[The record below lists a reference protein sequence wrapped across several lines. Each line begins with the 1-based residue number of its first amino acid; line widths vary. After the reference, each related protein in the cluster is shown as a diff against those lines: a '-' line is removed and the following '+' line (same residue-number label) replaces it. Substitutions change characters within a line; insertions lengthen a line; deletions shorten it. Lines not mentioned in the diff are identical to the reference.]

1 MSDPARDPRKREQDG
16 KAIRDRMADRYYALD
31 RDWRYTE
38 FNTQAEEQLRAL
50 GKDPAAMIGKV
61 LWDEFPNP
69 PNEKLLREAMR
80 ERRPATH
87 QHYYEPLREWVEN
100 RIYPADDGGITIFQ
114 RYVTEPKRLE
124 EQLSRTAAYLAH
136 AEALSHTGSW
146 VWNPTTG
153 ELFWSAEHFRIFGLD
168 PESVKPTYDLALAGI
183 HPDDRPLLEDT
194 FAKAVAERRPYG
206 FDCRVVRPDGEIRH
220 IRSLARPVLSA
231 SGELTEYVGTIID
244 MTERVRADEALSR
257 SRQELAH
264 VTRVMSL
271 GALTASIGHDLSQFV
286 VAIETNGSACLRWLS
301 REQPNLEEAVAA
313 LRRIMRDAGLVADVI
328 GNIRAFL
335 QKTAGPKT
343 ALNLAH
349 VIREARLLVEAEAAR
364 HHVVVEES
372 PADALPPVLAV
383 RVELKQVLIN
393 LMMNAIEAM
402 AEVAE
407 RPRIL
412 RIHCELGDLEHG
424 RGVVVGV
431 EDSGPGFAALDP
443 QRLFDAFYT
452 TEAHGLGMG
461 LSIARSIVEG
471 HGGRLWATA
480 NPQHG
485 LTFRFTI
492 PVARES

>member
-16 KAIRDRMADRYYALD
+16 KAIRDRMADRSYALD

-206 FDCRVVRPDGEIRH
+206 FDCRVVRPDGEIRR

-364 HHVVVEES
+364 HHVVVEE
-372 PADALPPVLAV
+372 
-383 RVELKQVLIN
+383 
-393 LMMNAIEAM
+393 
-402 AEVAE
+402 
-407 RPRIL
+407 
-412 RIHCELGDLEHG
+412 
-424 RGVVVGV
+424 
-431 EDSGPGFAALDP
+431 
-443 QRLFDAFYT
+443 
-452 TEAHGLGMG
+452 
-461 LSIARSIVEG
+461 
-471 HGGRLWATA
+471 
-480 NPQHG
+480 
-485 LTFRFTI
+485 
-492 PVARES
+492 